1 MHDPLIVPDDYIASL
16 EEVLGASLGKEAMH
30 DKSTRK
36 LLTEAAEVVQQIS
49 EGLTQDRDSFVNS
62 KYLKKQDQRKAYLL
76 YYVTTNFLKLWPP
89 LRELAQSGFFDRSEI
104 RHLDI
109 GSGPGTAAFGLWS
122 FLDSIGC
129 TATCSSLLTDSLSDN
144 LIEAEKAL
152 RTFAKRVKVATS
164 LATTR
169 WDLRNAGAV
178 PEQVQHGA
186 QYDIITMMNVIN
198 ELPEDVDDT
207 LIHRLLSMLKE
218 DGAIVM
224 IEPSTR
230 ELSRRALRFRD
241 RMVAHEAFVYA
252 PCTKYGGCPALV
264 DADNWC
270 HTDVRWERP
279 AFIKFIDELAGTLR
293 LSLKYTYGVFL
304 KQDKNL
310 SDLHQEAR
318 DFHSTGRIVS
328 EVFLEKG
335 RTRLI
340 LCNQEGRREH
350 VMNKRDKAEQNRDIQ
365 KAERYDL
372 VVTRDLEVRE
382 HDVKVTEGSVFN
394 IKSDFSGAPNV
405 DKWG

>member
-1 MHDPLIVPDDYIASL
+1 MHDPLIVPDEYIASL
-16 EEVLGASLGKEAMH
+16 EEVLGTSLGKDALH
-30 DKSTRK
+30 SNAVKRVLQD
-36 LLTEAAEVVQQIS
+36 AAKIVQQIS
-49 EGLTQDRDSFVNS
+49 EGLTQDRASFVQS
-62 KYLKKQDQRKAYLL
+62 KYLKKHDQRRAYLL

-89 LRELAQSGFFDRSEI
+89 LRELAQSGFFDRSSI
-104 RHLDI
+104 KHLDL

-122 FLDSIGC
+122 YLDYIGSS
-129 TATCSSLLTDSLSDN
+129 ATRSSLLTDSLQEN
-144 LIEAEKAL
+144 LSEAERAL
-152 RTFAKRVKVATS
+152 RPFAKRFSTS
-164 LATTR
+164 PTLSTTT
-169 WDLRNAGAV
+169 WDLRDGSIPDKVASGA
-178 PEQVQHGA
+178 P
-186 QYDIITMMNVIN
+186 YDIITLMNVVN
-198 ELPEDVDDT
+198 EIPEDIDSA
-207 LIHRLLSMLKE
+207 LIERLLSLVND

-241 RMVAHEAFVYA
+241 RFVGEGAFVYS
-252 PCTKYGGCPALV
+252 PCTKYGGCPALE
-264 DADNWC
+264 DEDNWC
-270 HTDVRWERP
+270 HTEVRWGRP
-279 AFIKFIDELAGTLR
+279 HFIKAIDDIAGTLR
-293 LSLKYTYGVFL
+293 LSLKYTYAVFL

-310 SDLHQEAR
+310 SDLHQAGR
-318 DFHSTGRIVS
+318 NFSTTGRIVS

-350 VMNKRDKAEQNRDIQ
+350 VMNTRDKTKENNAIL

-382 HDVKVTEGSVFN
+382 HDVKVTEASVFN

>member
-16 EEVLGASLGKEAMH
+16 QEVLGASLGKEAMH
-30 DKSTRK
+30 DKATRK
-36 LLTEAAEVVQQIS
+36 LLTDAAEVVQQIS
-49 EGLTQDRDSFVNS
+49 EGLTQDRDSFVKS
-62 KYLKKQDQRKAYLL
+62 KYLKKHEQRRAYLL

-89 LRELAQSGFFDRSEI
+89 LRELAQSGFFDRAEI
-104 RHLDI
+104 NHLDV

-122 FLDSIGC
+122 FLDSVGS
-129 TATCSSLLTDSLSDN
+129 ASTCNTLLTDSLSEN
-144 LIEAEKAL
+144 LIEAEKAV
-152 RTFAKRVKVATS
+152 RPFTKRVSTTTS
-164 LATTR
+164 LATAT
-169 WDLRNAGAV
+169 WDLRNAGPV
-178 PEQVQHGA
+178 LERVQENA
-186 QYDIITMMNVIN
+186 QYDLITMMNVIN

-207 LIHRLLSMLKE
+207 LIDRLLSMLRD

-241 RMVAHEAFVYA
+241 RMVEHKAFVYA
-252 PCTKYGGCPALV
+252 PCTRDGGCPALI
-264 DADNWC
+264 DHDNWC

-279 AFIKFIDELAGTLR
+279 AFIKFIDDLAGTLR

-304 KQDKNL
+304 KQDRNL
-310 SDLHQEAR
+310 SDLHQEER
-318 DFHSTGRIVS
+318 NYSTTGRIVS

-350 VMNKRDKAEQNRDIQ
+350 VMNNRDRTEQNRDIQ

-372 VVTRDLEVRE
+372 VVTRDLEVRD